1 MHRIRVSTVAMVLA
15 LAGSLA
21 AGSAAAS
28 YISSTG
34 SPGAASAQTGLTL
47 GSNGDAAM
55 ETQGG
60 KGGGG
65 GWGDCR
71 GGSGKGCG
79 GHKPPKPCKH
89 NCNKPKPPV
98 VPIPAAV
105 WLFGSGLLGM
115 AGLGY
120 RRRANRA

>member
-1 MHRIRVSTVAMVLA
+1 MHRLRVPVAGIALA
-15 LAGSLA
+15 LAGALA
-21 AGSAAAS
+21 AGSAAAG
-28 YISSTG
+28 YISSESGLSAVSTQT
-34 SPGAASAQTGLTL
+34 SPLTL

-55 ETQGG
+55 EIQGG

-65 GWGDCR
+65 GHDKCR
-71 GGSGKGCG
+71 GGWGKGCG
-79 GHKPPKPCKH
+79 GSKPPKPCKH

-105 WLFGSGLLGM
+105 WLFGSGLLGL

-120 RRRANRA
+120 RRRMS